1 MKKKDLLKLPSISE
15 VLLEIKDNKYHN
27 DSYIKYII
35 KDEIESFRSQAKQGN
50 LQLDRNQIIQSI
62 LLKLTKLST
71 ASIKPVIN
79 ATGIILHTGLGRA
92 PVGKTIISKVS
103 KRLSGYVNL
112 ELNLETGKRG
122 QRQEHISALISS
134 VTGAQDAMVVNNNA
148 AAVLLSLNELA
159 EGKDVIVSRGQ
170 LVEIGGS
177 FRIPDMIAKS
187 GCRLVEVGTTNRTH
201 IGDYENAISSNTGL
215 ILWVHTSNY
224 TISGFTKQVE
234 IGQLVELGRKKR
246 IPVMSDLGCGEVLD
260 LSNKGIPTNMI
271 VHDVIKSGSS
281 ITTFSGDKLLG
292 GPQCGLIVGKRPLI
306 KRIKVNPIARTVRC
320 DKWTISMLEETL
332 RSLRI
337 DSLKDNLTI
346 SLMMTS
352 RDHLRKRAKKLLS
365 IIPTKLR
372 SNHNISIQET
382 LVEAGSGTLPG
393 ATFDSIAFKINSN
406 KYTPAKLSYKF
417 RNAQNPVVGYIKGNS
432 YYIDFKSIIPRQEK
446 LLLNSILEVLG

>member
-1 MKKKDLLKLPSISE
+1 MNLNNVDISKLPAD
-15 VLLEIKDNKYHN
+15 V
-27 DSYIKYII
+27 
-35 KDEIESFRSQAKQGN
+35 RKQF
-50 LQLDRNQIIQSI
+50 LQLQVMYAEKKIQG
-62 LLKLTKLST
+62 KAKNDFLSFVKCVWPEFIEG
-71 ASIKPVIN
+71 A
-79 ATGIILHTGLGRA
+79 HHR
-92 PVGKTIISKVS
+92 
-103 KRLSGYVNL
+103 
-112 ELNLETGKRG
+112 
-122 QRQEHISALISS
+122 HIAKKF
-134 VTGAQDAMVVNNNA
+134 
-148 AAVLLSLNELA
+148 NELA

-177 FRIPDMIAKS
+177 FRIPDMISKS

-260 LSNKGIPTNMI
+260 LSKKGIPTNMI
-271 VHDVIKSGSS
+271 VCDVIKSGSS

-292 GPQCGLIVGKRPLI
+292 GPQCGLIVGKRALI

-332 RSLRI
+332 RSLRV

-352 RDHLRKRAKKLLS
+352 RDHLSKRAKKLLS